1 MQVKAQGLFHAARF
15 LEQQYGRDAL
25 RDVLRACSAPVRER
39 YTSASSLEWH
49 PLEELIELVQI
60 ADDTLGRGDG
70 KLAEHAGAE
79 AARANTKGLFRFVAH
94 VATPEFLMRRIAG
107 MWRQF
112 NDAGSM
118 ELLDIDDYACEIE
131 VKDVPDPHAIFCAML
146 TGWIAEV
153 TRAVGRVRPL
163 VRHTQCRAKGATR
176 CLWDAKWSGVAASE
190 LLVSPLVPS
199 PVGPGTRR

>member
-15 LEQQYGRDAL
+15 IEQEYGRDAL
-25 RDVLRACSAPVRER
+25 RDVLRACSDAVRDR
-39 YTSASSLEWH
+39 YTSAGSLDWH
-49 PLEELIELVQI
+49 PVIELVELVEK
-60 ADDTLGRGDG
+60 ADEMLGRGDG
-70 KLAEHAGAE
+70 RLAEHAGAE

-94 VATPEFLMRRIAG
+94 VATPEFLMRRIAS

-112 NDAGSM
+112 NDEGSM

-131 VKDVPDPHAIFCAML
+131 LKDLAETHAIFCSIL
-146 TGWIAEV
+146 TGWIREV
-153 TRAVGRVRPL
+153 TRAVGRVSPL
-163 VRHTQCRAKGATR
+163 VKHTQCRAKGATR

-199 PVGPGTRR
+199 PTGSRT